1 MKKHYFSAILLLIG
15 VGVRAN
21 TFPVT
26 DNSPGP
32 KIGLNASY
40 TPNEMRIM
48 PQDAE
53 QQWTFSLAIKAVNG
67 HKPVPEP
74 LVTRQKNAVQF
85 DHDHHFK
92 VEYTNDEQSIRQRFI
107 IREPGEADGKLT
119 VQLQPEN
126 SWQAMYGSANSLTFK
141 NKDQI
146 LNYSDL
152 EVQDATG
159 KKLPAHFTVQQN
171 QVEIA
176 VDAGQA
182 AYPVS
187 VQTIVGPLTER
198 HARTVLERNQAGIQF
213 GTATTTAGDINGDGF
228 IDVLVGAPYY
238 SNGQTAEGAVF
249 VYYGAANGIAPN
261 AVFTVLER
269 NVANGHFGEVIAGGG
284 DVNGDGYDDVVVGA
298 PYKAGMPGSD
308 TGYVYVYYG
317 SAAGINP
324 TPYIIR
330 SARQGDNFGVSVFVA
345 KLNYDKP
352 ADIVIGANNGAGYV
366 TIYYGS
372 VWGINNSLIIEVTAS
387 GTTGFGTKVLI
398 SGNLDGM
405 SGNYLLATA
414 GEDLHVFNHTGQ
426 EIDPSYHEIIHSPVP
441 GISFGSSIAAQ
452 HDIDGDG
459 YNDIIVGAKDY
470 TNGSLNHAGAVY
482 VFRGGNDATGTVP
495 NFLTPW
501 RTIKGDKDSALLGA
515 QVAFA
520 GDVNNDGHADV
531 IVSSPGWESIPAQP
545 NLGKVW
551 LYYGKSSGLDSLAG
565 ATIQS
570 TQANSWL
577 GSSVAGAGDVDNDGY
592 DDIIVGAPLYDKG
605 QVDEG
610 VALIYLGGAYSL
622 ARMANTK
629 PDDVVETKTPAVVK
643 TFPNPVLNNLSVQF
657 EGLDVGADTYIQIS
671 DVMGS
676 VVKTVRLGKVDSGN
690 QAIDVSTLAPG
701 TYFMIINNGSKVI
714 REKIIKQ

>member
-1 MKKHYFSAILLLIG
+1 MKKHYFPALLLLIG

-21 TFPVT
+21 TFPVV

-40 TPNEMRIM
+40 TADAMCIT

-67 HKPVPEP
+67 HRTVSEP
-74 LVTRQKNAVQF
+74 FVTKQKNSVQF

-92 VEYTNDEQSIRQRFI
+92 VEYTNDEQGIRQRFI
-107 IREPGEADGKLT
+107 IQAPDEANGKLT
-119 VQLQPEN
+119 VQLQPGN
-126 SWQAMYGSANSLTFK
+126 SWHTMYGSANSLTFK

-146 LNYSDL
+146 LNYGDL

-182 AYPVS
+182 SYPVS

-213 GTATTTAGDINGDGF
+213 GAATTTAGDINGDGF
-228 IDVLVGAPYY
+228 VDIVVGAPYY

-261 AVFTVLER
+261 ALFTVLER

-284 DVNGDGYDDVVVGA
+284 DVNDDGYDDVVVGA

-345 KLNYDKP
+345 KLNNDKP

-387 GTTGFGTKVLI
+387 STTGFGTKVLI
-398 SGNLDGM
+398 SDGIEEI
-405 SGNYLLATA
+405 GGKFLLVTA
-414 GEDLHVFNHTGQ
+414 GEELHIFYQGRQ
-426 EIDPSYHEIIHSPVP
+426 ELDPDYHRIIHSPVS

-459 YNDIIVGAKDY
+459 YNDIVVGAKDY
-470 TNGSLNHAGAVY
+470 TNGSLNHAGALY
-482 VFRGGNDATGTVP
+482 VFHGGSDDTGSPT
-495 NFLTPW
+495 FLTPW
-501 RTIKGDKDSALLGA
+501 RTIKGDQDSALLGA

-531 IVSSPGWESIPAQP
+531 IVSSPGWERTPAQP

-551 LYYGKSSGLDSLAG
+551 LYYGKSSGLDSLPG
-565 ATIQS
+565 ATIES

-577 GSSVAGAGDVDNDGY
+577 GNSVAAAGDVDNDGY
-592 DDIIVGAPLYDKG
+592 EDIIVGAPLYDKG

-622 ARMANTK
+622 ARMANIK
-629 PDDVVETKTPAVVK
+629 PDDIVETKTPAVVK

-676 VVKTVRLGKVDSGN
+676 VVKTVRIGKVDSGN